1 MSVASAHAIR
11 DDGWQR
17 GNHVSE
23 TPERRWWL
31 GLAAERWPHARALT
45 VSGETLSYRELAVAA
60 RERATAL
67 TVSGLA
73 RGDRVAWLG
82 GPSREI
88 VELLHAVQLLGAA
101 LCPLSARST
110 DRELLHQGRR
120 LRPRLIVCDA
130 EAHARAA
137 AIATTVGCDVVS
149 NASPVASGGTAEPP
163 RTEIDPFTPL
173 ALLCTSGTTGE
184 PKVVVLSNA
193 ACRASALAAGRR
205 LGYRAGESW
214 LAAMPPHHV
223 GGLSILLRAAIF
235 GAEVVLHD
243 GFEAKRVHEDIAR
256 HSIRHASLV
265 PTMLHRLLALE
276 SDASRSLEKCCFLIG
291 GAAVPADLARRAARA
306 GLDVRAT
313 YGMTETAS
321 QATTSERGE
330 VYAVPESAGHALDG
344 VSVRIDSPD
353 REGYGEII
361 VTGPTLF
368 SGYLDDAG
376 ATGAVLRGG
385 ALFTGDIGRM
395 DADGRL
401 YVSSRRTDL
410 IVTGGENVRPEEVE
424 RVLESHP
431 TVAAAGV
438 YGIPDDEWGQR
449 VAAVVV
455 ARDDARIEPAELE
468 QHCRERLAAFKIPR
482 RIDVAT
488 SVPRTAGGKLMRG
501 MLRERTR

>member
-1 MSVASAHAIR
+1 M
-11 DDGWQR
+11 
-17 GNHVSE
+17 NE
-23 TPERRWWL
+23 TAQRRWWL
-31 GLAAERWPHARALT
+31 GVAAERWPHARALT
-45 VSGETLSYRELAVAA
+45 VGGETLSYRELAVAA

-82 GPSREI
+82 GASREI
-88 VELLHAVQLLGAA
+88 VELLHAIQLLGVA

-110 DRELLHQGRR
+110 DRDLLHQGRR
-120 LRPRLIVCDA
+120 LRPRLIVCDG
-130 EAHARAA
+130 ETHARAA
-137 AIATTVGCDVVS
+137 AVATAVGCDVVS
-149 NASPVASGGTAEPP
+149 DVSFVAGGGRAQLP
-163 RTEIDPFTPL
+163 REEIDPGTPL

-205 LGYRAGESW
+205 LGYRGGESW
-214 LAAMPPHHV
+214 LAAMPLHHV

-243 GFEAKRVHEDIAR
+243 GFEARRVREDIVR
-256 HSIRHASLV
+256 HTVRHASLV
-265 PTMLHRLLALE
+265 PTMLHRLIILE
-276 SDASRSLEKCCFLIG
+276 SDTSRSLENCCFLIG
-291 GAAVPADLARRAARA
+291 GSALSAELARRAAGAR
-306 GLDVRAT
+306 LDVRAT

-330 VYAVPESAGHALDG
+330 VYAFPESAGRALDG
-344 VSVRIDSPD
+344 VGVRIDSHD
-353 REGYGEII
+353 REGYGEIV

-376 ATGAVLRGG
+376 ATSAVLRGG
-385 ALFTGDIGRM
+385 AVFTGDVGRL

-401 YVSSRRTDL
+401 YVASRRTDL

-431 TVAAAGV
+431 TVAEAGV
-438 YGIPDDEWGQR
+438 YAIPDDEWGQR

-455 ARDDARIEPAELE
+455 ARDGARIEPAELE

-501 MLRERTR
+501 MLREHVR